1 MPIVRFNKWSEP
13 RPDPLLRGQRLVTK
27 EVGAQNIT
35 SGISRFQPGA
45 RIPLHYHDIEEQVT
59 IIEGRAVAIID
70 GQRVEL
76 DTYDTTYVPAG
87 VKHHFMNES
96 DAPMAII
103 YFYPTP
109 TAVRHDLEGP
119 NAKPPTP

>member
-109 TAVRHDLEGP
+109 NAVRHDLEGP